1 MRHFFFIRLLTA
13 ASLLSIP
20 AIGETEDPAREDS
33 ELSAKRLAL
42 MKERI
47 SAVKVSAQEDGFPEQ
62 FAVEPIFRY
71 SDPARTYVAAAL
83 WKLGDTGRPRAI
95 IATELRRQLFGGPRI
110 LYEHLSL
117 TPTKFSARGGDVNWS
132 PSESALEF
140 KPVPDAPVPEDSTQ
154 RRLLQLRTMAKRFS
168 GYEVLAK
175 ERYELRLL
183 SQPID
188 RYVPSSA
195 EGADGA
201 LFLLTYGTNPEI
213 ALFLE
218 SDGKAW
224 SFAAGRLAGA
234 GKIELTIDDKA
245 VWQGPPVRNGVNSTY
260 TASNAPVNIPGIAPD
275 GSELVE

>member
-1 MRHFFFIRLLTA
+1 
-13 ASLLSIP
+13 
-20 AIGETEDPAREDS
+20 
-33 ELSAKRLAL
+33 
-42 MKERI
+42 
-47 SAVKVSAQEDGFPEQ
+47 
-62 FAVEPIFRY
+62 
-71 SDPARTYVAAAL
+71 
-83 WKLGDTGRPRAI
+83 
-95 IATELRRQLFGGPRI
+95 
-110 LYEHLSL
+110 
-117 TPTKFSARGGDVNWS
+117 
-132 PSESALEF
+132 
-140 KPVPDAPVPEDSTQ
+140 
-154 RRLLQLRTMAKRFS
+154 MAKRFS